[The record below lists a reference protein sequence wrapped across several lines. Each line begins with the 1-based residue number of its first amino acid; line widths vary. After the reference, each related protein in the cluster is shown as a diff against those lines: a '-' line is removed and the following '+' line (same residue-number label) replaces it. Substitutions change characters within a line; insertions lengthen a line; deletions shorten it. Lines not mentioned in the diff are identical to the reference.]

1 MKTHQYLLTSI
12 KYELIAVKGV
22 FLQKKLLVTVLIS
35 GLIGFYYLIGH
46 ISKKEIHLAADGNG
60 SSWYKIAENSR
71 KYVEANGFKYFIH
84 KSNGTLE
91 NANLLKDADSGINVA
106 FLIPGA
112 LDPEINKSFYS
123 LGSLDYEPIWIFY
136 RRGLGHLSS
145 LRDLAKYKV
154 GVGPIQSGRYV
165 VTEKIFS
172 LNKIG
177 IRDKNNFIP
186 NTLVNQISDFNN
198 GKLDALIFIGQAYD
212 ANVRK
217 LASDPNVELYNFDEA
232 DAYVKNISFL
242 QKVTVPAGAFDIA
255 EHIPAKAVSL
265 VAITTNLAVRKD
277 TPPIVQ
283 LAILMAAKDAERNAE
298 NVFFSKRNEFPV
310 YIDPLIEL
318 SPVAKRFYDFGPPF
332 LHNHFP
338 FWVATLIDRFLV
350 FLVALLAVLLP
361 LSQLMVG
368 LKNARHVI
376 NENAHYAELIEINRQ
391 ATALDLSIEELVNI
405 LERLGQI
412 NVSRANEKIKAGKEV
427 FYFSF
432 AETVAI
438 LQGKIEKKLQAK
450 RQAN

>member
-1 MKTHQYLLTSI
+1 
-12 KYELIAVKGV
+12 
-22 FLQKKLLVTVLIS
+22 
-35 GLIGFYYLIGH
+35 
-46 ISKKEIHLAADGNG
+46 
-60 SSWYKIAENSR
+60 
-71 KYVEANGFKYFIH
+71 
-84 KSNGTLE
+84 
-91 NANLLKDADSGINVA
+91 
-106 FLIPGA
+106 
-112 LDPEINKSFYS
+112 
-123 LGSLDYEPIWIFY
+123 
-136 RRGLGHLSS
+136 
-145 LRDLAKYKV
+145 
-154 GVGPIQSGRYV
+154 
-165 VTEKIFS
+165 
-172 LNKIG
+172 
-177 IRDKNNFIP
+177 
-186 NTLVNQISDFNN
+186 
-198 GKLDALIFIGQAYD
+198 
-212 ANVRK
+212 
-217 LASDPNVELYNFDEA
+217 
-232 DAYVKNISFL
+232 
-242 QKVTVPAGAFDIA
+242 
-255 EHIPAKAVSL
+255 
-265 VAITTNLAVRKD
+265 
-277 TPPIVQ
+277 
-283 LAILMAAKDAERNAE
+283 MAAKDAERNAE

-412 NVSRANEKIKAGKEV
+412 NVRRANEKIKAGKEV